1 MPNQPDG
8 PTNVYCLALNGSS
21 GLTLAAGQIL
31 TLRLYWACGRRFLLV
46 GWYQWC
52 AVSLRPMSVFTTY
65 LQLGFLH
72 ICSWQATDHLTF
84 LLALCAPYVLA
95 DWRRVVAL
103 VTSFTLGHSITLA
116 LATLSSM
123 WVDSPLT
130 KELNS
135 WLPVPFTTIIE
146 FLIPVTILLTALV
159 NMMQAGPALDR
170 RSRRETSILWAAPN
184 ALAAAFG
191 LIHGLG
197 FSNYLRA
204 LLGDKRLPIAELL
217 SFNLGVELGQL
228 LVVSVILLLGFVL
241 LRLVGVARRDWV
253 LTVSGAA
260 LGVAT
265 LLLLQMA
272 Q

>member
-1 MPNQPDG
+1 
-8 PTNVYCLALNGSS
+8 
-21 GLTLAAGQIL
+21 
-31 TLRLYWACGRRFLLV
+31 
-46 GWYQWC
+46 
-52 AVSLRPMSVFTTY
+52 MSVFTTY

-116 LATLSSM
+116 LATLG
-123 WVDSPLT
+123 VVGVNAP
-130 KELNS
+130 
-135 WLPVPFTTIIE
+135 IIE
-146 FLIPVTILLTALV
+146 ALIPVTIILTALV
-159 NMMQAGPALDR
+159 NMRQAGPLLDR
-170 RSRRETSILWAAPN
+170 RSRREMPVLWAAPN

-204 LLGDKRLPIAELL
+204 LLGVKSRPIAELL

-228 LVVSVILLLGFVL
+228 LVVSVILVLGFVL
-241 LRLVGVARRDWV
+241 LRVVGVARRDWI

>member
-1 MPNQPDG
+1 
-8 PTNVYCLALNGSS
+8 
-21 GLTLAAGQIL
+21 
-31 TLRLYWACGRRFLLV
+31 
-46 GWYQWC
+46 
-52 AVSLRPMSVFTTY
+52 MSVFTTY

-84 LLALCAPYVLA
+84 LLALCAPYALA

-103 VTSFTLGHSITLA
+103 VTSFTVGHSITLA
-116 LATLSSM
+116 LATLGI
-123 WVDSPLT
+123 VGV
-130 KELNS
+130 NA
-135 WLPVPFTTIIE
+135 PVIE
-146 FLIPVTILLTALV
+146 ALIPVTIILTALV
-159 NMMQAGPALDR
+159 NIRQAGPVLDR
-170 RSRRETSILWAAPN
+170 RSRREAPVLWAAPN

-204 LLGDKRLPIAELL
+204 LLGAKSRPVAELL

-241 LRLVGVARRDWV
+241 LRLVGVARRDWI

-265 LLLLQMA
+265 LLLLQMSTA
-272 Q
+272 R

>member
-1 MPNQPDG
+1 
-8 PTNVYCLALNGSS
+8 
-21 GLTLAAGQIL
+21 
-31 TLRLYWACGRRFLLV
+31 
-46 GWYQWC
+46 
-52 AVSLRPMSVFTTY
+52 MSVFTTY

-103 VTSFTLGHSITLA
+103 VTSFTVGHSITLA
-116 LATLSSM
+116 LATLGVVGVNAAVVEM
-123 WVDSPLT
+123 
-130 KELNS
+130 
-135 WLPVPFTTIIE
+135 
-146 FLIPVTILLTALV
+146 LIPVTIILTALV
-159 NMMQAGPALDR
+159 NMKQAGPALAR
-170 RSRRETSILWAAPN
+170 QSRRETSVLWAAPN

-204 LLGDKRLPIAELL
+204 LLGAQRRPVAELL

-228 LVVSVILLLGFVL
+228 LVVSIILLLGFVL
-241 LRLVGVARRDWV
+241 LRMVGVARRDWL

-272 Q
+272 GK

>member
-1 MPNQPDG
+1 
-8 PTNVYCLALNGSS
+8 
-21 GLTLAAGQIL
+21 
-31 TLRLYWACGRRFLLV
+31 
-46 GWYQWC
+46 
-52 AVSLRPMSVFTTY
+52 MSVFTTY

-103 VTSFTLGHSITLA
+103 VTSFTVGHSITLA
-116 LATLSSM
+116 LATLG
-123 WVDSPLT
+123 VAGL
-130 KELNS
+130 KEERLDE
-135 WLPVPFTTIIE
+135 LLKIITPTVE
-146 FLIPVTILLTALV
+146 ALIPVTIILTALV
-159 NMMQAGPALDR
+159 NMQQAGPALAR
-170 RSRRETSILWAAPN
+170 PSRREAPVVWAAPN
-184 ALAAAFG
+184 ALAAVFG

-197 FSNYLRA
+197 FSFYLRE
-204 LLGDKRLPIAELL
+204 LLGAKSRPARELL

-241 LRLVGVARRDWV
+241 LRGVGVARRDWV

-272 Q
+272 S

>member
-1 MPNQPDG
+1 
-8 PTNVYCLALNGSS
+8 
-21 GLTLAAGQIL
+21 
-31 TLRLYWACGRRFLLV
+31 
-46 GWYQWC
+46 
-52 AVSLRPMSVFTTY
+52 MSAFTTY
-65 LQLGFLH
+65 LEVGFRH
-72 ICSWQATDHLTF
+72 IWSAQATDHLTF
-84 LLALCAPYVLA
+84 LLALCAPFVLA

-103 VTSFTLGHSITLA
+103 VTSFTIGHSLTLA
-116 LATLSSM
+116 LATLGL
-123 WVDSPLT
+123 VTVNKD
-130 KELNS
+130 
-135 WLPVPFTTIIE
+135 VIE
-146 FLIPVTILLTALV
+146 ALIPVTIILTALV
-159 NMMQAGPALDR
+159 NMMQAGRAEARP
-170 RSRRETSILWAAPN
+170 SRRPAPVVWAAPN

-204 LLGDKRLPIAELL
+204 LLGVKSRPVAELL

-241 LRLVGVARRDWV
+241 LRIVGVARRDWV

-272 Q
+272 S